1 MRFKHL
7 SGLACTAVL
16 AVASGCALAA
26 PGLPDI
32 TIDDTAVFPESVT
45 SSADGTV
52 YAGSIKGNVYR
63 AMPGS
68 AHATKFIATTPQ
80 NGILAI
86 LGVFADDASNTLW
99 LCSVPNFFG
108 KDRSQ
113 GVSALMAF
121 DLKTGT
127 QKGSYPFPPP
137 ASACNDIALAAD
149 GTPYVTDTSN
159 GRIFRLTSEE
169 RGLDLVGQ
177 DPLLVGID
185 GLAFS
190 GDGTLY
196 VNNVR
201 SNKLYRVT
209 LTPEGTMA
217 GLTPI
222 AIKEQLGGPDGFRSI
237 GGNRFLQAEGTAGR
251 LSVLTIDNDTATMK
265 VLKDDLVSSPGTT
278 LVGDTAYVLESNIG
292 YLTDPKLRGKEPGPF
307 VIYAVPVDK

>member
-1 MRFKHL
+1 MRCKYL
-7 SGLACTAVL
+7 SGLAAVVM
-16 AVASGCALAA
+16 AVSAAGCADAA
-26 PGLPDI
+26 PALPNI

-63 AMPGS
+63 ALPGS
-68 AHATKFIATTPQ
+68 AHAEKWITTTPQ

-86 LGVFADDASNTLW
+86 LGVFADDARNTLW

-108 KDRSQ
+108 PERSQ
-113 GVSALMAF
+113 GVSSLMAF
-121 DLKTGT
+121 DLKTGK

-137 ASACNDIALAAD
+137 ASTCNDIALAPD

-177 DPLLVGID
+177 DQLLVGID

-190 GDGTLY
+190 GDGLLY

-209 LTPEGTMA
+209 LTPDGAMA

-222 AIKEQLGGPDGFRSI
+222 AIEEQLGGPDGFRSI
-237 GGNRFLQAEGTAGR
+237 GGNRFLQAEGTVGR
-251 LSVLTIDNDTATMK
+251 LSLLTIENDRATMT

-292 YLTDPKLRGKEPGPF
+292 YLVDPKLKGKDPGPF
-307 VIYAVPVDK
+307 VIYAVPVNK